1 MRSRSTNLTISAD
14 DYVVGSWDSFI
25 LKPAK
30 KNALLSFPRRL
41 IAHPEISRPISFLS
55 AKLFAALRDENKIKT
70 D

>member
-41 IAHPEISRPISFLS
+41 IVHPEISRPISVFKCETFRS
-55 AKLFAALRDENKIKT
+55 IAGWK
-70 D
+70 